1 MVSVKTFFGGFYMTI
16 GEISKKTGLPES
28 TLRYYERKGLILVT
42 RDRSGRRAYLESD
55 VEWVKFIC
63 RLKET
68 GMPLRDIQR
77 YAELRYAGDA
87 TMRERLDMLQLHREY
102 VLEQQRK
109 WAGYLQNLDDKIRF
123 YQRSI
128 NRQ

>member
-1 MVSVKTFFGGFYMTI
+1 MTI
-16 GEISKKTGLPES
+16 GEISKKTGLTGS

-42 RDRSGRRAYLESD
+42 RDRSGRRAYRESD

-68 GMPLRDIQR
+68 GMPLRNIQR
-77 YAELRYAGDA
+77 YAELRYAGDT
-87 TMRERLDMLQLHREY
+87 TMCERLDMLRRHREY

-109 WAGYLQNLDDKIRF
+109 WAGYLHNLDDKIRF
-123 YQRSI
+123 YQQSI
-128 NRQ
+128 NKR